1 MDAED
6 PVAAEPQAETAD
18 PFAVAARRLKEQ
30 SPADADADADADA
43 HADADADADA
53 DAAPASGSDPLDAA
67 LSSLDEAEI
76 EIRRARDGLAVA
88 LGAARHR

>member
-30 SPADADADADADA
+30 SPADADAEADA
-43 HADADADADA
+43 HADADADA
-53 DAAPASGSDPLDAA
+53 APAPGPDPLDAA

>member
-30 SPADADADADADA
+30 SPADADADADAEADA
-43 HADADADADA
+43 HADADS
-53 DAAPASGSDPLDAA
+53 DAAPAPGPDPLDAA

-76 EIRRARDGLAVA
+76 EIRRARNGLAVA

>member
-30 SPADADADADADA
+30 SPADADADAEADA
-43 HADADADADA
+43 HADADS
-53 DAAPASGSDPLDAA
+53 DAAPAPGPDPLDAA